1 MNKSNIVFI
10 GLDTAKEHSEVAYT
24 FDDRNHKPCL
34 LSKIRSTKQGV
45 EKLARQLQS
54 KYPGATLYFVYD
66 ADPCGYW
73 NTVILH
79 SWAISVSSC
88 RRL

>member
-34 LSKIRSTKQGV
+34 LSN
-45 EKLARQLQS
+45 
-54 KYPGATLYFVYD
+54 
-66 ADPCGYW
+66 
-73 NTVILH
+73 NTPD
-79 SWAISVSSC
+79 SFMMQ
-88 RRL
+88 